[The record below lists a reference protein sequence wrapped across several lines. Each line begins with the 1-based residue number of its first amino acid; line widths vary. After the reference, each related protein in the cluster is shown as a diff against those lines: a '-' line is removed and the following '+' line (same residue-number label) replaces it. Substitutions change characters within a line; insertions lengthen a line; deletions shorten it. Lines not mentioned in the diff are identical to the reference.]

1 MSEVSEKYSA
11 LLKYFQ
17 KLGRAAVAFS
27 GGVDSS
33 LLLFAAHEA
42 LGEDAFA
49 VTARSV
55 LMPSGEGREA
65 EAFCR
70 EHGIVQLFVD
80 HNDLALIRFNPAD
93 RCYICKRALLGKIV
107 GTAKMNGA
115 AAVAEG
121 TNLDDLGDYRPGM
134 KAVAELGVMSPLKD
148 CGFTKSDIRE
158 LSRRLGMPTA
168 GKPSMACLASR
179 FAYGEELT
187 PERLQAVDRAE
198 TYLRE
203 KGFDIVRVRVSGAA
217 ARIEVPADRLE
228 ALLALREEI
237 VPRLKETGFVYI
249 SLDLQGFRTGSS
261 NEALP
266 AG

>member
-1 MSEVSEKYSA
+1 
-11 LLKYFQ
+11 
-17 KLGRAAVAFS
+17 
-27 GGVDSS
+27 
-33 LLLFAAHEA
+33 
-42 LGEDAFA
+42 
-49 VTARSV
+49 
-55 LMPSGEGREA
+55 
-65 EAFCR
+65 
-70 EHGIVQLFVD
+70 
-80 HNDLALIRFNPAD
+80 
-93 RCYICKRALLGKIV
+93 
-107 GTAKMNGA
+107 
-115 AAVAEG
+115 
-121 TNLDDLGDYRPGM
+121 
-134 KAVAELGVMSPLKD
+134 MSPLKD

-158 LSRRLGMPTA
+158 LSRRLGLPTA